1 VTVLSSPIVKI
12 TTATRDFGFPGGF
25 AHRGGA
31 PETLL
36 CCRGLDFRR
45 AAVTGRERSCRKLE
59 NANSAGSLS
68 PLDPRRSV
76 ACTTVVAREN
86 TWRTCFAELDR
97 PTASQPNDNHILIF
111 EALSLGISGGR
122 AFCFSAESGS
132 SVESARSREH
142 VPGGDIFSRAPR
154 FRNSHTTKK
163 SPLAAIHGENAAPE
177 NVEIGRLANLA
188 DRKGC
193 ERGDRAHVDLARD
206 TTGSHIGVWAQRGGP
221 RGIPDRADF

>member
-1 VTVLSSPIVKI
+1 VWPIVKFA
-12 TTATRDFGFPGGF
+12 TATRDAGFSGEF

-36 CCRGLDFRR
+36 CCRGPECRRDAATGKGIPCLHRTKLDAARIASAASNLFRGEETRSIIRRVASR
-45 AAVTGRERSCRKLE
+45 ASSWLASAPRLKSRPRKIHQ
-59 NANSAGSLS
+59 
-68 PLDPRRSV
+68 
-76 ACTTVVAREN
+76 
-86 TWRTCFAELDR
+86 F
-97 PTASQPNDNHILIF
+97 SQ
-111 EALSLGISGGR
+111 ALSLGISGGR
-122 AFCFSAESGS
+122 AFCFSAEPAPQT
-132 SVESARSREH
+132 ESARSREH

-163 SPLAAIHGENAAPE
+163 GPLAAIHGENAAPE

-206 TTGSHIGVWAQRGGP
+206 TTGPHIGVWAQRGGP
-221 RGIPDRADF
+221 RGIPDRAGF